1 MACKGAKVGSW
12 NSKSLT
18 FFDGVELN
26 PDIQEAHALAGW
38 WSSQGQQQSLRALSV
53 AGGGGAGSKPSPQ
66 IVFSDVEDRALG
78 LNQQPDFFTV
88 RCRVQHIKTDKKTLW
103 YIACPDCKKKVQ
115 GADEHNLEGS
125 CEKCNN
131 TVTGA
136 PSLTPTLRLT
146 LTRILTRRAPMDHLC
161 AVRRRLRQPDRVLLR
176 RHGLPA
182 AGQQDG
188 RRARPDE
195 TQRGEP
201 VVRR

>member
-125 CEKCNN
+125 CEKCNK

-136 PSLTPTLRLT
+136 PTLTPNHD
-146 LTRILTRRAPMDHLC
+146 P
-161 AVRRRLRQPDRVLLR
+161 
-176 RHGLPA
+176 
-182 AGQQDG
+182 
-188 RRARPDE
+188 
-195 TQRGEP
+195 
-201 VVRR
+201 

>member
-1 MACKGAKVGSW
+1 SCASIEATVFGERANEQFPVNAIVACKGAKVGSW

-26 PDIQEAHALAGW
+26 PDIKEAHLLAGW
-38 WSSQGQQQSLRALSV
+38 WSTEGQQQSLRALSV
-53 AGGGGAGSKPSPQ
+53 AGAGGGGAGKPSPR

-78 LNQQPDFFTV
+78 LNQQPDYFTV

-125 CEKCNN
+125 CEKCNK

-136 PSLTPTLRLT
+136 PTLTLTLTLTLAPTPTLTPT
-146 LTRILTRRAPMDHLC
+146 LTRILTRR
-161 AVRRRLRQPDRVLLR
+161 
-176 RHGLPA
+176 
-182 AGQQDG
+182 
-188 RRARPDE
+188 
-195 TQRGEP
+195 
-201 VVRR
+201 